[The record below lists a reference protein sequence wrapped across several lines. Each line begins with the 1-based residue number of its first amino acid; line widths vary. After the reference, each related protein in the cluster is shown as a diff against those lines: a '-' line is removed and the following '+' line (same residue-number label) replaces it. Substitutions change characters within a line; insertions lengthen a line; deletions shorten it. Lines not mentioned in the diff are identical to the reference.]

1 MTGKTG
7 LLWANILYAAV
18 LFILC
23 GMFFY
28 AGILKLN
35 SPQDFA
41 IIVSEFGLVS
51 ESAVM
56 PVAVLLPLVEV
67 LAATG
72 LFFDIRGALGTI
84 TFLLLFFIGILLYA
98 LWLGLDI
105 DCGCF
110 GPGDPEFH
118 AFEGMRS
125 SLYRDLFM
133 MTWVVFLYLFSYLG
147 SVKLIRLGD
156 KKYLLTN
163 REFSKVFLG
172 ICR

>member
-18 LFILC
+18 RFILC

-35 SPQDFA
+35 SSQDFA

-72 LFFDIRGALGTI
+72 FFDILGALGTI
-84 TFLLLFFIGILLYA
+84 TLLLLFFIGILLCA

-125 SLYRDLFM
+125 SLYRDFFM
-133 MTWVVFLYLFSYLG
+133 MTWVVLLYLFCYLG

-156 KKYLLTN
+156 IKIFTGKQ
-163 REFSKVFLG
+163 G
-172 ICR
+172 IQ